1 MGTFRSLLIS
11 FLYFCVAAAS
21 DPPVYPQAPF
31 ADCGS
36 DGFNITAAYFQQI
49 KEKEMINGFDAVATR
64 DFTNATF
71 SVSVQYPGKEPGT
84 HSFGV
89 CLVGRLHIDGFPRCP
104 WKPGTKLH
112 IIDKN
117 FASYQ
122 GPGVYQSTWKMVD
135 SNKKTLFCMKTNW
148 TLHP

>member
-1 MGTFRSLLIS
+1 MAPTQILVLIMS
-11 FLYFCVAAAS
+11 MAAAIAI

-31 ADCGS
+31 EDCGS
-36 DGFNITAAYFQQI
+36 QGFNITAAYFQQLSS
-49 KEKEMINGFDAVATR
+49 KEMINGFDAEATR

-71 SVSVQYPGKEPGT
+71 SVEVEYPGSKPAA

-89 CLVGRLHIDGFPRCP
+89 CLVGRFHIDGFPRCP
-104 WKPGTKLH
+104 WKPGTKIH

-117 FASYQ
+117 FAKYS

-135 SNKKTLFCMKTNW
+135 SEKNTLFCMKTNW